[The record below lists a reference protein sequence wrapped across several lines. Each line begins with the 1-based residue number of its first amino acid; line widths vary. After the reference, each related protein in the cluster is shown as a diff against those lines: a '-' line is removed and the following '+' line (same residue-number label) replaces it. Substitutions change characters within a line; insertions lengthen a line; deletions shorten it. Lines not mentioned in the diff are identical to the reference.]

1 MSANE
6 LPSASASTLTTATA
20 LGNSLNNHGHGG
32 SSNSSNSNSNNSS
45 NSHNHSK
52 SGHDKKNPS
61 APAPTPPAAAAAATT
76 TTSATAAAA
85 ALLPARRPRHQITRS
100 ITEFSPPLRMH
111 RHRHSHHHHPTQ
123 HAQHLNAQS
132 RRDRD
137 RLLLLDERA
146 PGPGAG
152 GRSSLDMTRSEHV
165 TPSRSPDSSRRTSAL
180 VGPMV
185 GGGENPALVTPPGR
199 TRKVDKVA
207 VLLEEKNRTASRVTG
222 LKNSLVELSGFST
235 ATTRRLDETYYSV
248 LEKKSMLQGTIAAI
262 QELAVASRQLTS
274 EFEEQAEEMARDVAA
289 QLDQFGQFGEQ
300 EARIGSLQ
308 GRVETG
314 RARIQGLSGRV
325 DAVRRRIE
333 GWENADREWQEKTRK
348 RLRTMWIVMSV
359 LFAVLIVLFVGAHYL
374 GGGADFGGGTGL
386 KGLEKGLNGSAGTP
400 GKKGTRERPL
410 PPLWEDRNGREEE
423 EDRLRVFDEL

>member
-1 MSANE
+1 MSANGGFE
-6 LPSASASTLTTATA
+6 LPSASASTLATATA

-32 SSNSSNSNSNNSS
+32 SSSSSSISNNSNSNSSGS
-45 NSHNHSK
+45 QDHSK
-52 SGHDKKNPS
+52 SGHDTSRPS
-61 APAPTPPAAAAAATT
+61 T
-76 TTSATAAAA
+76 TAAAA
-85 ALLPARRPRHQITRS
+85 AQLPARRPRHQITRS

-123 HAQHLNAQS
+123 HALHLNAQN

-152 GRSSLDMTRSEHV
+152 GRSSLDMTRSDHV

-180 VGPMV
+180 VGPMI
-185 GGGENPALVTPPGR
+185 GGGENPALVTSPGR
-199 TRKVDKVA
+199 TRKVDKAA

-235 ATTRRLDETYYSV
+235 ATTRRLDEAYYSV
-248 LEKKSMLQGTIAAI
+248 LEKKSMLQSTVAAI
-262 QELAVASRQLTS
+262 QELAAASRQLTGK
-274 EFEEQAEEMARDVAA
+274 FEEEAEEMARDVAA

-308 GRVETG
+308 GRVEKG

-348 RLRTMWIVMSV
+348 RLRTIWIVMSV
-359 LFAVLIVLFVGAHYL
+359 VFAVLIVMFVGAHYL
-374 GGGADFGGGTGL
+374 GGGAGVGGGAGL
-386 KGLEKGLNGSAGTP
+386 GGLEKGLNSSARAG
-400 GKKGTRERPL
+400 GGPL

-423 EDRLRVFDEL
+423 DRLRVFDEL

>member
-1 MSANE
+1 MSANDGLE
-6 LPSASASTLTTATA
+6 LPSASASTLATAAA
-20 LGNSLNNHGHGG
+20 LGNTLNNHDHGG
-32 SSNSSNSNSNNSS
+32 GSSSSNSSSNSSSINSNSNSS
-45 NSHNHSK
+45 SIQTHSK
-52 SGHDKKNPS
+52 SGHDERRPS
-61 APAPTPPAAAAAATT
+61 AL
-76 TTSATAAAA
+76 ATAAAQ
-85 ALLPARRPRHQITRS
+85 LPARRPRHQITRS

-123 HAQHLNAQS
+123 HALHLNVQS

-152 GRSSLDMTRSEHV
+152 GRSSLDMPRSEHV
-165 TPSRSPDSSRRTSAL
+165 TPSRTPDSSRRTSAL
-180 VGPMV
+180 VGPMI
-185 GGGENPALVTPPGR
+185 GGGENPALITSPRR
-199 TRKVDKVA
+199 TRKVDKAA

-248 LEKKSMLQGTIAAI
+248 LEKKSMLQSTVAAI
-262 QELAVASRQLTS
+262 QELAVTSRQLMG
-274 EFEEQAEEMARDVAA
+274 EFKEQAEEMERDVAA

-300 EARIGSLQ
+300 EARIASLQ

-348 RLRTMWIVMSV
+348 RLRTIWIVMSV
-359 LFAVLIVLFVGAHYL
+359 VFAVLIVLFVGAHYL
-374 GGGADFGGGTGL
+374 GGDRGAEIGGGTGL
-386 KGLEKGLNGSAGTP
+386 KGLERGLNRSSGAG
-400 GKKGTRERPL
+400 GRPL
-410 PPLWEDRNGREEE
+410 PSLWEDRNEREE

>member
-1 MSANE
+1 MSANGGSAHGFE
-6 LPSASASTLTTATA
+6 LPSASASTLAVAAAISNFPNNHDNGGSSSSSHIRSKSRHDKKRASAPGPTPSATAATTAT
-20 LGNSLNNHGHGG
+20 
-32 SSNSSNSNSNNSS
+32 
-45 NSHNHSK
+45 
-52 SGHDKKNPS
+52 
-61 APAPTPPAAAAAATT
+61 
-76 TTSATAAAA
+76 ATAAAA

-123 HAQHLNAQS
+123 HALHLNAQS

-137 RLLLLDERA
+137 RLLLLDERM

-165 TPSRSPDSSRRTSAL
+165 TLSRSPDSSRRTSAL
-180 VGPMV
+180 VGPTI

-199 TRKVDKVA
+199 MRKVDKAA

-222 LKNSLVELSGFST
+222 LKNSLMELSGFST

-248 LEKKSMLQGTIAAI
+248 LEKKSMLQSTISAI
-262 QELAVASRQLTS
+262 QELTVASQQLTG
-274 EFEEQAEEMARDVAA
+274 EFEEQAEEMSRDVAT

-300 EARIGSLQ
+300 ESRIGSLQ
-308 GRVETG
+308 GRIEAG
-314 RARIQGLSGRV
+314 RTRIQGLSERV
-325 DAVRRRIE
+325 DVVRRRIE

-359 LFAVLIVLFVGAHYL
+359 VFAVLILLFVGAQYL
-374 GGGADFGGGTGL
+374 GGSEIEGGGGL
-386 KGLEKGLNGSAGTP
+386 KGVERGFNRSAGVPRKKGLSE
-400 GKKGTRERPL
+400 KPL
-410 PPLWEDRNGREEE
+410 PPLWEDDRIRREED
-423 EDRLRVFDEL
+423 DRLRVFDEL

>member
-1 MSANE
+1 MSANGGSAHGFE
-6 LPSASASTLTTATA
+6 LPSPSASTLATA
-20 LGNSLNNHGHGG
+20 AAISNFTFNYGNGE
-32 SSNSSNSNSNNSS
+32 SSSSSS
-45 NSHNHSK
+45 HVRSK
-52 SGHDKKNPS
+52 SKHDKRAS
-61 APAPTPPAAAAAATT
+61 APAPAPPATAATT
-76 TTSATAAAA
+76 ATATAAAA

-100 ITEFSPPLRMH
+100 ITEISPTLRMH

-123 HAQHLNAQS
+123 HALHLNAQS

-137 RLLLLDERA
+137 RLLLLDERT

-180 VGPMV
+180 VGPMI

-199 TRKVDKVA
+199 TRKADKVA
-207 VLLEEKNRTASRVTG
+207 TLSEEKNRTASRATG
-222 LKNSLVELSGFST
+222 LKNSLIELSGFST

-248 LEKKSMLQGTIAAI
+248 LEKKSMLQSTISAI
-262 QELAVASRQLTS
+262 QELTVASRQLTG
-274 EFEEQAEEMARDVAA
+274 EFVEQAEEMSRDVAT

-300 EARIGSLQ
+300 ESRIESLQ
-308 GRVETG
+308 GRIEAG
-314 RARIQGLSGRV
+314 RTRIQGLSERV
-325 DAVRRRIE
+325 DVVRRRIE

-359 LFAVLIVLFVGAHYL
+359 VFAVLILLFAGAQYL
-374 GGGADFGGGTGL
+374 GGGGGEMDAGKGL
-386 KGLEKGLNGSAGTP
+386 KGVERELNRSVGVP
-400 GKKGTRERPL
+400 GKKGAREKPL
-410 PPLWEDRNGREEE
+410 PPLWEDRNRREE